1 MNVSHPRNYL
11 FPVLAAFFFC
21 ACALPSRKKPPA
33 AAPAAPAA
41 SERKEVVAKISPEDM
56 QKVESLYYMAVGA
69 YSSNDME
76 ATLKYLNEISTLAP
90 SYPPATELRG
100 KVKSVSGSR

>member
-1 MNVSHPRNYL
+1 
-11 FPVLAAFFFC
+11 
-21 ACALPSRKKPPA
+21 
-33 AAPAAPAA
+33 
-41 SERKEVVAKISPEDM
+41 M